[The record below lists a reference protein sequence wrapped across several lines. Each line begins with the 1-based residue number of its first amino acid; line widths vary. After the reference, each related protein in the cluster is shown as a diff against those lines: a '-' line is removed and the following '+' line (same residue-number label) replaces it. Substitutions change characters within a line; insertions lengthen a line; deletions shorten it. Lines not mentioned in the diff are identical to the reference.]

1 MKKSW
6 GTRIMVFTS
15 HRSPL
20 GGHKQIF
27 EGQWFPHIFFEVGIK
42 LKILSEIMPHLIG
55 FFSKLREKGEEK
67 TCRKCEMRRA
77 GQDVTPDIR
86 HTRSCPDKH
95 LEKKTYSK
103 KCEYCDKIIV
113 MNMKR

>member
-1 MKKSW
+1 
-6 GTRIMVFTS
+6 
-15 HRSPL
+15 
-20 GGHKQIF
+20 
-27 EGQWFPHIFFEVGIK
+27 
-42 LKILSEIMPHLIG
+42 MPHLIVF
-55 FFSKLREKGEEK
+55 FFSKQKIKGEEK

-86 HTRSCPDKH
+86 HIRSCPDKH

-113 MNMKR
+113 MNMKRQEQINYKTDKVLRNLNGILKGL

>member
-1 MKKSW
+1 
-6 GTRIMVFTS
+6 
-15 HRSPL
+15 
-20 GGHKQIF
+20 
-27 EGQWFPHIFFEVGIK
+27 
-42 LKILSEIMPHLIG
+42 
-55 FFSKLREKGEEK
+55 
-67 TCRKCEMRRA
+67 MRRA

-113 MNMKR
+113 MNMKRQEQINYRTDILHNQTNFCLEVKD